1 MSELKYLN
9 AVHLCRHL
17 IPPTP
22 HPLFLH
28 LGFRFGFRDNI
39 FTSIWLRDKIGS
51 HSPILQ
57 ITFGFLVQQAYKCN
71 KQPASLPSPR
81 FGWETNAIQKIWK
94 HQFQETFMASP
105 IIFGNRR
112 RLEKRPTVICVA
124 TTSPMQ
130 LMQFTQHPT
139 TPPRFDRRVR
149 MENGPI

>member
-1 MSELKYLN
+1 MMIKTTVRS
-9 AVHLCRHL
+9 A
-17 IPPTP
+17 P
-22 HPLFLH
+22 
-28 LGFRFGFRDNI
+28 G
-39 FTSIWLRDKIGS
+39 GS
-51 HSPILQ
+51 D
-57 ITFGFLVQQAYKCN
+57 
-71 KQPASLPSPR
+71 
-81 FGWETNAIQKIWK
+81 K